1 MPPQYCIRWYHS
13 CMVGMARK
21 PEAGGR
27 GTHLR
32 DQGGPTPASG
42 LGGSGPT
49 PADGLGGSGLTP
61 ASGLGGR
68 KEALISSVP
77 RHVGPLARTAAYTQ
91 SRRRRW
97 NLAVGCSFAEAS
109 KWVGGDWWTCTGVLV
124 TGCPVATREVW
135 NQEMTV
141 AAVPEVPTRAL

>member
-1 MPPQYCIRWYHS
+1 L
-13 CMVGMARK
+13 VGMARK
-21 PEAGGR
+21 PKAGGR

-42 LGGSGPT
+42 LGG
-49 PADGLGGSGLTP
+49 LTP

-68 KEALISSVP
+68 KEAMISSVP

-109 KWVGGDWWTCTGVLV
+109 KWVGGDWWTCIGVLV
-124 TGCPVATREVW
+124 TWDAR
-135 NQEMTV
+135 
-141 AAVPEVPTRAL
+141 